1 MVTGVKEQI
10 RQWWAEYPMTY
21 GEEHG
26 NTQYQDASGAVRVS
40 LGTREFFDRADAT
53 FYGWN
58 EPLHG
63 VDGPFSRLF
72 DFASY
77 RGRPVLEVGCGMGCM
92 AMNWAQQGAVVTAVD
107 LNPVS
112 VAQTLRR
119 FELFGLH
126 GHIREADAENLPFAD
141 QTFDYAYSWGV
152 LHHTPGIARAIS
164 ELHRVLKPGGRVG
177 VMLYNRHSLLFR
189 FLVRWQE
196 GFVNLE
202 SRWLDDVALA
212 SRYADGERREGN
224 PHTWPVTKREIRK
237 DLFSAFSNVRVRVLG
252 TDVPN
257 VLNIWAPEL
266 GIKRTPDASIDA
278 LARRWGW
285 SLWTTAEKTD

>member
-10 RQWWAEYPMTY
+10 RQWWADYPMTY

-26 NTQYQDASGAVRVS
+26 NTQYRDASGAVRVS

-53 FYGWN
+53 FYRWN
-58 EPLHG
+58 EALHG
-63 VDGPFSRLF
+63 VDGHFSRLF

-112 VAQTLRR
+112 VVQTLRR

-126 GHIREADAENLPFAD
+126 GDIREADAENLPFAD

-189 FLVRWQE
+189 FLVQWQE

-266 GIKRTPDASIDA
+266 GIKRTPHASIDA